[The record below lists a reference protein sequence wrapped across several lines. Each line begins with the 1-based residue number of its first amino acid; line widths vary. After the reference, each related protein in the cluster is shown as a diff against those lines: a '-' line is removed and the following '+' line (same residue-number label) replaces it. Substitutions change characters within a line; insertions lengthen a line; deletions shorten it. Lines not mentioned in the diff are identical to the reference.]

1 MVTLK
6 ELHAFAVEQG
16 READPRTEKQ
26 IDDMLEE
33 RQEAYE
39 SLEGVRKEQFDEDR
53 LENPFDDSKV
63 LWGGD
68 EEVSR
73 LAVGIDM
80 ETQDLLLVDRLNEKG
95 EAINGVI
102 GHHPEGIGLASL
114 ADVMQLQ
121 IDTLSQAG
129 IAVSQAE
136 GIVRPRMKEVARGIH
151 PGNHPRSVTT
161 AEKLGLPFMS
171 LHTIT
176 DNLAYQYVKD
186 YLDEEDPYTLKDVV
200 DALLKI
206 EEYQWELGQ
215 GLGPKIFAGSD
226 DARAGS
232 IGVLGFTGGTDLN
245 EDLIGMMVDA
255 GIDTLVAMH
264 AKKDQIEE
272 AEEKNINVIS
282 AGHMSS
288 DSLGMNL
295 FLDAA
300 QDEFGI
306 EIVPLSG
313 FHRVER

>member
-16 READPRTEKQ
+16 IEADPRSEKQ
-26 IDDMLEE
+26 IEDLLEE
-33 RQEAYE
+33 REKEYE
-39 SLEGVRKEQFDEDR
+39 KLEGVWKEQYDEDR

-63 LWGGD
+63 LWGG
-68 EEVSR
+68 EKNVSR

-80 ETQDLLLVDRLNEKG
+80 ETQDLMLVDRLNEKG
-95 EAINGVI
+95 ESVDGVI
-102 GHHPEGIGLASL
+102 THHPEGIGLASL
-114 ADVMQLQ
+114 ADVMRLQ
-121 IDTLSQAG
+121 IDTLNQAG
-129 IAVSQAE
+129 IPVSQAE
-136 GIVRPRMKEVARGIH
+136 GIVRPRMKEVERGVH
-151 PGNHPRSVTT
+151 PGNHPRAVKA

-171 LHTIT
+171 AHTIT
-176 DNLAYQYVKD
+176 DNLAYQYVKE
-186 YLDEEDPYTLKDVV
+186 YLDEEEPRTLKDVL
-200 DALLKI
+200 DALLEI
-206 EEYQWELGQ
+206 EEYRWELGQ
-215 GLGPKIFAGSD
+215 GLGPKIFAGRKDS
-226 DARAGS
+226 RTGN

-245 EDLIGMMVDA
+245 EDLIGRMVDA

-264 AKKDQIEE
+264 AKKEQIEK
-272 AEEKNINVIS
+272 AEEENINVIS

-306 EIVPLSG
+306 EVVPLSG